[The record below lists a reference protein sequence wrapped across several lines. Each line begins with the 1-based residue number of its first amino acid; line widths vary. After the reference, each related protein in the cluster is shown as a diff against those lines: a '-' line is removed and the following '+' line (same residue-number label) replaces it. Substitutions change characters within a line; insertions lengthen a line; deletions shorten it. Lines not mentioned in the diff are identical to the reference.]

1 MKKYLCALLP
11 VFYLLPQT
19 VLACE
24 VCEKNQPAALQGFTH
39 GPGPGSQW
47 DMLIITIAAVIV
59 LLTLIYSLRYLIKPD
74 EHDRD
79 HIKNI
84 VIEK

>member
-1 MKKYLCALLP
+1 MKKLLWSFLLICSLAP
-11 VFYLLPQT
+11 VS

-24 VCEKNQPAALQGFTH
+24 VCEKNQPAALRGITH
-39 GPGPGSQW
+39 GPGPESSW
-47 DMLIITIAAVIV
+47 DLVIICVAAIIV
-59 LLTLIYSLRYLIKPD
+59 LLTLVYSFRYLIRPD
-74 EHDRD
+74 EDSRE